1 MTKLL
6 ALPLLLIAGVGCSD
20 HVLDPPAEEVSF
32 AAASAACRAVQ
43 SEEALEFGPGGFA
56 GTVTGDLVGT
66 IQVEFL
72 HDPVLHG
79 VASLNDGI
87 DFIDVTGGAFPEL
100 IGKTLEHRHKNL
112 AVFAPGLDGLAPI
125 IGHGRLVGEVAGH
138 LTFHGVLDL
147 NDFSVAS
154 TYRGNICMR

>member
-20 HVLDPPAEEVSF
+20 HMLDPPAEEISF
-32 AAASAACRAVQ
+32 AAASAACRAVEFQ
-43 SEEALEFGPGGFA
+43 EALEFGPSGFA

-66 IQVEFL
+66 IRVEFPQ
-72 HDPVLHG
+72 DPVEHG

-87 DFIDVTGGAFPEL
+87 DFIDVTGGVFPGL

-112 AVFAPGLDGLAPI
+112 AVLAPGLGELAQI
-125 IGHGRLVGEVAGH
+125 IGHGRLVGDVGGH
-138 LTFHGVLDL
+138 LTFHGVLDF
-147 NDFSVAS
+147 NDFSVTS